1 MNKLITIFSLWV
13 LIPAISWTEEREV
26 TEEQQ
31 AAVAG
36 ANEEIPTAKPKRP
49 ARLPDLTKGDLIP
62 PKKFGPNPWSLGP
75 TGILGIMVGG
85 FGGDQIQVQG
95 ARKGSPAEGK
105 FLFGDVLTGMN
116 GQPFVAGEHLG
127 YRIGKA
133 IIEAEKEEN
142 GGHLTFRFG
151 GTKTL

>member
-62 PKKFGPNPWSLGP
+62 PKK
-75 TGILGIMVGG
+75 
-85 FGGDQIQVQG
+85 
-95 ARKGSPAEGK
+95 
-105 FLFGDVLTGMN
+105 
-116 GQPFVAGEHLG
+116 
-127 YRIGKA
+127 
-133 IIEAEKEEN
+133 
-142 GGHLTFRFG
+142 
-151 GTKTL
+151 